1 MILED
6 KVGFKLCIVPTT
18 CYVVVILDGQG
29 GGECSQIL
37 VRFWVDFQLNTTEY
51 LLNLIY

>member
-6 KVGFKLCIVPTT
+6 KVGFKLCIVSTT

-29 GGECSQIL
+29 GVRRMFSNLSQIL
-37 VRFWVDFQLNTTEY
+37 S
-51 LLNLIY
+51 